1 MTSRQQYRPLA
12 TVRYSRRV
20 KSLTPGRIKT
30 MRFKGQPIK
39 VFSPDGR
46 SLDIIEAPRS
56 VVTDIKRA
64 ETLRIEDGT
73 LRPIYKTPEAK
84 PTETKPPVKPEPKV
98 EAPPPPKPP
107 PQPEEPP
114 KKPVKTRPEQL
125 SEKDRRKATM
135 VPVPDKGPI
144 PTPYIDWDAIPQY
157 CRVSDVRFM
166 DYPNKYNPDGWL
178 PELRETFRRSRRLQ
192 GRVPIN
198 ALIMGP
204 PGSGKSELIKKFA
217 EDSGLPYWQVLGEEG
232 IRADE
237 LLGHY
242 ELKEGTSRWVDGI
255 IPKAVRS
262 GGILHFDEA
271 NVIEPAVLMRLDEL
285 MDNKR
290 QLNMEKLNG
299 EIIKA
304 HPDLFI
310 VFTLNPPTYEGIK
323 ELPKA
328 VRNRLNPTYQ
338 MDFPPQAIE
347 LNILKWKMGLS
358 DSEFKVQ
365 GASASGTL
373 SQDITDVMKI
383 VNGLRRQTD
392 LSYTPSLRDTQ
403 HFVQSIKEGDSFHKA
418 FDTSLKDK
426 YWGEEADRVEEALN
440 AVRRR

>member
-20 KSLTPGRIKT
+20 KSLTPGKVRT
-30 MRFKGQPIK
+30 MRFKGKNVK

-73 LRPIYKTPEAK
+73 LRPVYKTPEA
-84 PTETKPPVKPEPKV
+84 EPKPI
-98 EAPPPPKPP
+98 EAPPAKPEVETPPQPKPT

-114 KKPVKTRPEQL
+114 KPVKVRPEQL
-125 SEKDRRKATM
+125 SEEERRKATM

-166 DYPNKYNPDGWL
+166 DYPNKYNADGWL
-178 PELRETFRRSRRLQ
+178 PELREMFRRSRCLQ

-198 ALIMGP
+198 VLVMGP

-217 EDSGLPYWQVLGEEG
+217 EDTGLPYWQVLGEEG

-262 GGILHFDEA
+262 GGSSTST
-271 NVIEPAVLMRLDEL
+271 R
-285 MDNKR
+285 
-290 QLNMEKLNG
+290 
-299 EIIKA
+299 
-304 HPDLFI
+304 
-310 VFTLNPPTYEGIK
+310 PTSSS
-323 ELPKA
+323 
-328 VRNRLNPTYQ
+328 R
-338 MDFPPQAIE
+338 
-347 LNILKWKMGLS
+347 
-358 DSEFKVQ
+358 
-365 GASASGTL
+365 
-373 SQDITDVMKI
+373 
-383 VNGLRRQTD
+383 
-392 LSYTPSLRDTQ
+392 PS
-403 HFVQSIKEGDSFHKA
+403 
-418 FDTSLKDK
+418 
-426 YWGEEADRVEEALN
+426 
-440 AVRRR
+440 